1 VEEKG
6 VRQAALLTIQVME
19 KMSQRAKDDSK
30 RSLSLLLDLF
40 VFVPSIMFL
49 EFFYSTR
56 LHFVGLTFSHF
67 LSSFFCHIQHLSL
80 SHTHQE
86 SCGRFSSS

>member
-67 LSSFFCHIQHLSL
+67 LSSFFLSHSTFISLL
-80 SHTHQE
+80 SHTHTPGKLWE
-86 SCGRFSSS
+86 I